1 MVDPLLF
8 NHHSAPVFNNGF
20 YFGLDICLFST
31 KLDIIMAIFQ
41 KKIPY
46 DLSKKRPLPAIA
58 PLEPDQWLIVD
69 DAYGAQMAER
79 ERLLSAKREAVIALD
94 HAALDPAQELL
105 NEVVF
110 FLKKLSNFTKNEG
123 TVTCPDGRTV
133 FIDRNDPLATLGRLV
148 QNDFCILQKEHKE
161 HLLTGAVLCFPAS
174 WSLAEKFMRPL
185 TVIHEPVAPYKA
197 DIAKRVQRL
206 FDGIKVDRPLWRFN
220 ALYYATPELFQ
231 PKHENDKRSIPE
243 KDQARYFR
251 SERQTIIRLPQTGA
265 VVFGIHTF
273 ILDEDISKK
282 Y

>member
-1 MVDPLLF
+1 
-8 NHHSAPVFNNGF
+8 
-20 YFGLDICLFST
+20 
-31 KLDIIMAIFQ
+31 MAIFQ

-46 DLSKKRPLPAIA
+46 DISKKQPLPAIA

-148 QNDFCILQKEHKE
+148 QNDFCILQKEHEE
-161 HLLTGAVLCFPAS
+161 HSLTGAVLCFPAS

-185 TVIHEPVAPYKA
+185 TVIHEPVAPYNA

-231 PKHENDKRSIPE
+231 PRHENDKRTIPK

-273 ILDEDISKK
+273 ILDEDIS
-282 Y
+282 